1 MSVPHLMVL
10 SSVGDIDPYWDDVTL
25 LLDGSGGGTSTIT
38 DNSSASNDMTNVSN
52 GVSNSNITGPY
63 GTTQNVLN
71 FDGTNG
77 DYLTIPYNSTF
88 SFGSDNFTIEMW
100 MKRSTQ
106 GTRTWL
112 MGQCNSAAND
122 YTWIEINADNTI
134 EFQDVNI
141 GAFASTGT
149 ITNDGN
155 WHHVALVRNGSTF
168 TWFIDG
174 TSSGTTTSAS
184 SLNNNTTN
192 NFSIGRLGEYSGG
205 TNQNYNGQL
214 ADIRI
219 TKGVARYTGAFT
231 PPTKSFPTR

>member
-1 MSVPHLMVL
+1 
-10 SSVGDIDPYWDDVTL
+10 
-25 LLDGSGGGTSTIT
+25 
-38 DNSSASNDMTNVSN
+38 
-52 GVSNSNITGPY
+52 
-63 GTTQNVLN
+63 
-71 FDGTNG
+71 
-77 DYLTIPYNSTF
+77 
-88 SFGSDNFTIEMW
+88 MW
-100 MKRSTQ
+100 MKRATA

-112 MGQCNSAAND
+112 MGQCNSSAND

-134 EFQDVNI
+134 EFQDQNV
-141 GAFASTGT
+141 GTFASTGT

-174 TSSGTTTSAS
+174 TSSGTTTSSS

-205 TNQNYNGQL
+205 TNQNYNGEL

-219 TKGVARYTGAFT
+219 TRGIARYTNTFT
-231 PPTKSFPTR
+231 PPTLALPNRETSTGGDHVISFTVATEDPYDGVTANDGTCTWTPTKL